1 MGEMVRYRVT
11 VLPERHELAVSIT
24 VPPGAG
30 SVPLRVGSPTW
41 VPGDYSFNP
50 YGRDVFAVTATDE
63 ESGAPLDVGRDGWQ
77 GYLVQRGSGPVVISH
92 RAYCSSWEF
101 SEACGILGD

>member
-11 VLPERHELAVSIT
+11 VLPERHELVVTMT

-30 SVPLRVGSPTW
+30 GTPLRLGSPTW

-50 YGRDVFAVTATDE
+50 YGRDVFDVTATDE
-63 ESGAPLDVGRDGWQ
+63 RSGASLAVARKAGRAT
-77 GYLVQRGSGPVVISH
+77 P
-92 RAYCSSWEF
+92 F
-101 SEACGILGD
+101 STATDRW